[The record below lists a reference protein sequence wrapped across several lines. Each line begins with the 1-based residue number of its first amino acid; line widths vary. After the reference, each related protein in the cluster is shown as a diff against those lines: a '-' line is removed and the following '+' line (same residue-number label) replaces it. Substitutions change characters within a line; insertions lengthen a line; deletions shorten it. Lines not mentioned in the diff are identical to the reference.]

1 MSPFEAYKLYLA
13 VKQHFTTT
21 SYDFFKYNGKVSAT
35 QASFETRRDKYM
47 FYKLSKRDDPLL
59 YLVSILSEEPNIWI
73 GEIFEPK
80 YEQMYKDFLK
90 TKESLTYIF
99 NNDIDQLLEN
109 FDENFKVPGGQYPY
123 LLQLYTRKKIH
134 KETFIII
141 QDCVRFFSKWNK
153 EIADPVLWP
162 KIALNCKKLWP
173 FMQYDK
179 AKYCAILR
187 ERFSS

>member
-59 YLVSILSEEPNIWI
+59 YLVSILSQEPNVWV

-109 FDENFKVPGGQYPY
+109 FDENFNVPSGDYPY
-123 LLQLYTRKKIH
+123 LLKLYTRKKIR

-153 EIADPVLWP
+153 EIADPILWP
-162 KIALNCKKLWP
+162 QIALNCKKFWP